1 MQPRNRRRHNP
12 MRTEP
17 RRGSE
22 AALRQPRLIPRNLLE
37 DIRVRGVVLGLV
49 RERVRHVRED
59 VTVRGRGEPGLHAV
73 EVETGECVGVEEGG
87 EWP

>member
-1 MQPRNRRRHNP
+1 

-17 RRGSE
+17 RRSSE
-22 AALRQPRLIPRNLLE
+22 AALRQPRLVPRNLLE

-59 VTVRGRGEPGLHAV
+59 VPV
-73 EVETGECVGVEEGG
+73 
-87 EWP
+87 